1 MTAWQGDGAR
11 LLRGPFDHDIAGLGI
26 MPENMFSKGE
36 VFVIDNDAASREQLA
51 TVLQQNAYDVI
62 CFADGASLLSE
73 AKARMPACVLLEM
86 QAPDRSGIDVLRR
99 LREENCM
106 APVLVTS
113 ANGSIAMA
121 VDAIRNG
128 AADFI
133 EKPFRTRDIVD
144 RIDAAIDE
152 SAQPGPDRLR
162 WPPGSEPL
170 TEREGDVLEHLA
182 AGFTNKEIARRMHLS
197 ARTVEGYRASI
208 LRKGGARNVTDLLRR
223 IFRQGSPGQ
232 I

>member
-1 MTAWQGDGAR
+1 
-11 LLRGPFDHDIAGLGI
+11 
-26 MPENMFSKGE
+26 MPGNTLSKGE
-36 VFVIDNDAASREQLA
+36 VFVIETDAASREQLSNA
-51 TVLQQNAYDVI
+51 LQQSAYDVI

-73 AKARMPACVLLEM
+73 AKERMPACVVLEM
-86 QAPDRSGIDVLRR
+86 PPDRSALDVLKR

-121 VDAIRNG
+121 VDAIKSG

-133 EKPFRTRDIVD
+133 EKPFRTHDIVD

-152 SAQPGPDRLR
+152 SIQPDSSRQR
-162 WPPGSEPL
+162 WLPGCDPL
-170 TEREGDVLEHLA
+170 TTREGDVLAYLA
-182 AGFTNKEIARRMHLS
+182 AGLTNKEIARRVHLS

-208 LRKGGARNVTDLLRR
+208 LKKAGARNVTDLLRR
-223 IFRQGSPGQ
+223 IFGQGSPSQ
-232 I
+232 V

>member
-1 MTAWQGDGAR
+1 
-11 LLRGPFDHDIAGLGI
+11 
-26 MPENMFSKGE
+26 MPGNMLSKGE
-36 VFVIDNDAASREQLA
+36 VFVIDTDAASREQLSTA
-51 TVLQQNAYDVI
+51 LQQSAYDVI

-73 AKARMPACVLLEM
+73 ARARMPACVLLEM
-86 QAPDRSGIDVLRR
+86 PSDRSALDVLKR

-113 ANGSIAMA
+113 ANGNIAMA
-121 VDAIRNG
+121 VDAIKSG

-133 EKPFRTRDIVD
+133 EKPFRTHDIVG

-152 SAQPGPDRLR
+152 FAQPGSNRQR
-162 WPPGSEPL
+162 WLPGCEAL

-182 AGFTNKEIARRMHLS
+182 AGLTNKEIARRMNLS

-208 LRKGGARNVTDLLRR
+208 LKKAGARNVTDLLRR
-223 IFRQGSPGQ
+223 IFGQGSPTQ
-232 I
+232 V

>member
-1 MTAWQGDGAR
+1 
-11 LLRGPFDHDIAGLGI
+11 
-26 MPENMFSKGE
+26 MPGNTLSKGE
-36 VFVIDNDAASREQLA
+36 VFVIDTDAASREQLSA
-51 TVLQQNAYDVI
+51 ALQQSAYDVI

-73 AKARMPACVLLEM
+73 AKARMPACVLMELP
-86 QAPDRSGIDVLRR
+86 PDRSGLDMLRR

-121 VDAIRNG
+121 VDAIKSG

-133 EKPFRTRDIVD
+133 EKPFRTHDVIG

-152 SAQPGPDRLR
+152 FAQPGTSRQGWL
-162 WPPGSEPL
+162 PGCEPL
-170 TEREGDVLEHLA
+170 TAREADVLEHLG
-182 AGFTNKEIARRMHLS
+182 AGLTNKEIARRMHLS

-208 LRKGGARNVTDLLRR
+208 LKKAGARNVTDLLRR
-223 IFRQGSPGQ
+223 IFVQGSPTQ
-232 I
+232 V

>member
-1 MTAWQGDGAR
+1 
-11 LLRGPFDHDIAGLGI
+11 
-26 MPENMFSKGE
+26 MPGNTLSKGE
-36 VFVIDNDAASREQLA
+36 VFVIDTDAASREQLSTA
-51 TVLQQNAYDVI
+51 LQQSAYDVI

-73 AKARMPACVLLEM
+73 AKARMPACVLMELP
-86 QAPDRSGIDVLRR
+86 PDRSGLDVLRR

-121 VDAIRNG
+121 VDAIKSG

-133 EKPFRTRDIVD
+133 EKPFRTHDVVD

-152 SAQPGPDRLR
+152 FAQPGTSRQGWL
-162 WPPGSEPL
+162 PGCEPL
-170 TEREGDVLEHLA
+170 TAREVDVLEHLA
-182 AGFTNKEIARRMHLS
+182 AGLTNKEIARRMHLS

-208 LRKGGARNVTDLLRR
+208 LKKAGAKNVTDLLRR
-223 IFRQGSPGQ
+223 IFVQGSPTQ
-232 I
+232 V

>member
-1 MTAWQGDGAR
+1 
-11 LLRGPFDHDIAGLGI
+11 
-26 MPENMFSKGE
+26 MPGNKLSKGE
-36 VFVIDNDAASREQLA
+36 VFVIDTDAASREQISTA
-51 TVLQQNAYDVI
+51 LQQSAYDVI

-86 QAPDRSGIDVLRR
+86 PPDCSTLDVLKR

-128 AADFI
+128 AVDFI
-133 EKPFRTRDIVD
+133 EKPFRTHDIVG

-152 SAQPGPDRLR
+152 FAQPGVSRHCWL
-162 WPPGSEPL
+162 PGCDPL
-170 TEREGDVLEHLA
+170 TAREGDVLAHLA
-182 AGFTNKEIARRMHLS
+182 VGLTNKEIARRMHLS

-208 LRKGGARNVTDLLRR
+208 LRKAGAKNVTDLLRR
-223 IFRQGSPGQ
+223 IFGQGSPTQ
-232 I
+232 A

>member
-1 MTAWQGDGAR
+1 
-11 LLRGPFDHDIAGLGI
+11 
-26 MPENMFSKGE
+26 MPGNMLSKGE
-36 VFVIDNDAASREQLA
+36 VFVIETDAASREQLSIA
-51 TVLQQNAYDVI
+51 LQQSAYDVI

-86 QAPDRSGIDVLRR
+86 PPDRSALDVLKR

-121 VDAIRNG
+121 VDAIKSG
-128 AADFI
+128 ATDFI
-133 EKPFRTRDIVD
+133 EKPFRTHDIVD

-152 SAQPGPDRLR
+152 VAQPGASRQR
-162 WPPGSEPL
+162 WLPGCEPL
-170 TEREGDVLEHLA
+170 TGREGDVLEHLA
-182 AGFTNKEIARRMHLS
+182 AGLTNKEIARRMHLS

-208 LRKGGARNVTDLLRR
+208 LKKAGAKNVTDLLRR
-223 IFRQGSPGQ
+223 IFGQGSPAQ
-232 I
+232 V

>member
-1 MTAWQGDGAR
+1 
-11 LLRGPFDHDIAGLGI
+11 
-26 MPENMFSKGE
+26 MPGNMLSKGE
-36 VFVIDNDAASREQLA
+36 VFVIDTDTASREQLLA
-51 TVLQQNAYDVI
+51 ALQQSAYDVI

-86 QAPDRSGIDVLRR
+86 PPDRSALEVLKR

-121 VDAIRNG
+121 VDAIKSG
-128 AADFI
+128 ATDFI
-133 EKPFRTRDIVD
+133 EKPFRTHDIVD

-152 SAQPGPDRLR
+152 VGQPCVSGQR
-162 WPPGSEPL
+162 WLPGREPL
-170 TEREGDVLEHLA
+170 TGREGDVLEHLA
-182 AGFTNKEIARRMHLS
+182 AGLTNKEIARRMHLS

-208 LRKGGARNVTDLLRR
+208 LRKAGARNLTDLLRR
-223 IFRQGSPGQ
+223 IFGQGAPTHV
-232 I
+232 

>member
-1 MTAWQGDGAR
+1 
-11 LLRGPFDHDIAGLGI
+11 
-26 MPENMFSKGE
+26 MPGNMLSKGE
-36 VFVIDNDAASREQLA
+36 VFVMDTDAASREQLSTA
-51 TVLQQNAYDVI
+51 LQHNAYDVI

-86 QAPDRSGIDVLRR
+86 PPDRSGLDVLKR

-121 VDAIRNG
+121 VDAIKSG
-128 AADFI
+128 AFDFI
-133 EKPFRTRDIVD
+133 EKPFRTHDIVE

-152 SAQPGPDRLR
+152 FVPPASNRQRWLPGC
-162 WPPGSEPL
+162 EPL
-170 TEREGDVLEHLA
+170 TERESGVLEHLA
-182 AGFTNKEIARRMHLS
+182 VGLTNKEIAGRMQLS

-208 LRKGGARNVTDLLRR
+208 LRKAGAKNVTDLLRR
-223 IFRQGSPGQ
+223 IFGQGTVNQS
-232 I
+232 

>member
-1 MTAWQGDGAR
+1 
-11 LLRGPFDHDIAGLGI
+11 
-26 MPENMFSKGE
+26 MPGNMLSKGE
-36 VFVIDNDAASREQLA
+36 VFVIDTDAASREQLSA
-51 TVLQQNAYDVI
+51 ALEQSAYDVI

-86 QAPDRSGIDVLRR
+86 PPDRSALEVLRR

-121 VDAIRNG
+121 VDAIKNG
-128 AADFI
+128 AVDFI
-133 EKPFRTRDIVD
+133 EKPFRTHDVVG

-152 SAQPGPDRLR
+152 FAQPGASRQR
-162 WPPGSEPL
+162 WLPGCEPL
-170 TEREGDVLEHLA
+170 SGREGDVLEHLA
-182 AGFTNKEIARRMHLS
+182 AGLTNKEIARRMHLS

-208 LRKGGARNVTDLLRR
+208 LKKAGARNVTDLLRR
-223 IFRQGSPGQ
+223 IFGQGLPAQ
-232 I
+232 A

>member
-1 MTAWQGDGAR
+1 M
-11 LLRGPFDHDIAGLGI
+11 RG
-26 MPENMFSKGE
+26 NMLSKGE
-36 VFVIDNDAASREQLA
+36 VFVIDTDAASREQLSA
-51 TVLQQNAYDVI
+51 ALQQSAYELI

-86 QAPDRSGIDVLRR
+86 PPDRSALDVLKR

-113 ANGSIAMA
+113 SNGSIAMA
-121 VDAIRNG
+121 VDAIKSG

-152 SAQPGPDRLR
+152 SAQPDSSRQR
-162 WPPGSEPL
+162 WLPGCEPL
-170 TEREGDVLEHLA
+170 TLREGDVLEHLA
-182 AGFTNKEIARRMHLS
+182 AGLTNKEIARRMHLS

-208 LRKGGARNVTDLLRR
+208 LKKAGARNVTDLLRR
-223 IFRQGSPGQ
+223 IFGQGSPSQ
-232 I
+232 V

>member
-1 MTAWQGDGAR
+1 
-11 LLRGPFDHDIAGLGI
+11 
-26 MPENMFSKGE
+26 MPGNMLSKGE
-36 VFVIDNDAASREQLA
+36 VFVIETDAASREQLSIA
-51 TVLQQNAYDVI
+51 LQQSAYDVI

-86 QAPDRSGIDVLRR
+86 PPDRSALDVLKR

-121 VDAIRNG
+121 VDAIKSG

-133 EKPFRTRDIVD
+133 EKPFRTHDIVD

-152 SAQPGPDRLR
+152 FAQPDQT
-162 WPPGSEPL
+162 GSAGCP
-170 TEREGDVLEHLA
+170 A
-182 AGFTNKEIARRMHLS
+182 A
-197 ARTVEGYRASI
+197 
-208 LRKGGARNVTDLLRR
+208 
-223 IFRQGSPGQ
+223 SP
-232 I
+232 

>member
-1 MTAWQGDGAR
+1 
-11 LLRGPFDHDIAGLGI
+11 
-26 MPENMFSKGE
+26 MPGNMLSKGE
-36 VFVIDNDAASREQLA
+36 VFVIDTDAAFREQLSA
-51 TVLQQNAYDVI
+51 VLEQSAYDVI

-86 QAPDRSGIDVLRR
+86 PPDRSALDVLRR

-121 VDAIRNG
+121 VDAIKSG
-128 AADFI
+128 ATDFI
-133 EKPFRTRDIVD
+133 AKPFRTHDIVG

-152 SAQPGPDRLR
+152 FAQPGAIRQR
-162 WPPGSEPL
+162 WLPGCEPL
-170 TEREGDVLEHLA
+170 TAREADVLEHLA
-182 AGFTNKEIARRMHLS
+182 AGLTNKGIARRMHLS

-208 LRKGGARNVTDLLRR
+208 LKKAGAKNVTDLLRR
-223 IFRQGSPGQ
+223 IFGQGS
-232 I
+232 

>member
-1 MTAWQGDGAR
+1 
-11 LLRGPFDHDIAGLGI
+11 
-26 MPENMFSKGE
+26 MPGNTLSKGE
-36 VFVIDNDAASREQLA
+36 VFVVDTDAASREQLSTA
-51 TVLQQNAYDVI
+51 LQQSAYDVI

-73 AKARMPACVLLEM
+73 AKARMPACVLIELP
-86 QAPDRSGIDVLRR
+86 PDRSGLDMLRR

-121 VDAIRNG
+121 VDAIKSG

-133 EKPFRTRDIVD
+133 EKPFRTHDIIG

-152 SAQPGPDRLR
+152 CAQPGTSRQR
-162 WPPGSEPL
+162 WLPGCEPL

-182 AGFTNKEIARRMHLS
+182 AGLTNKEIARRMHLS
-197 ARTVEGYRASI
+197 ARTVEGYRAGI
-208 LRKGGARNVTDLLRR
+208 LKKAGARNVTDLLRR
-223 IFRQGSPGQ
+223 IFGQGASV
-232 I
+232 